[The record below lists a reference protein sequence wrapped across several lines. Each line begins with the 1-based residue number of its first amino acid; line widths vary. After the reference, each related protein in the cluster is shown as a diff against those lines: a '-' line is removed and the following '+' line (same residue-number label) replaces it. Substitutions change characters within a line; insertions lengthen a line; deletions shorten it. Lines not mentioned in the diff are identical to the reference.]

1 MTEIALI
8 GNPNSGKTSL
18 FNLLTGISQRVGNW
32 PGVTVER
39 KSGTVKKHSDWKV
52 QDLPGIYSMS
62 PYTPEEKVAR
72 DYLLSNHADSIL
84 NVVDAT
90 NLERN
95 LYLTTQL
102 IETGIPVTVALNMSD
117 ALKGQGKTINID
129 KLSYQ
134 LGVPVVS
141 TSAVKNV
148 GVEKAVKK
156 AAYTTK
162 ENVDTIQY
170 PTYSDKFEAAIK
182 QIIDILGDIVPE
194 RSARFYAIK
203 LFERDALVQN
213 EVELSEFQKGEINEV
228 IKITEEI
235 FTEDSESI
243 VINERYEFIER
254 VAKMAQNQDSNFKMT
269 ISDKIDRVVT
279 NRILALPIFAVV
291 TFLVY
296 YLSIQTVGTMWTD
309 WVNDVLFGDLVP
321 NWVQA
326 GLDYLHVSGWL
337 ESLIIDGIVAG
348 VGTVLGF
355 LPQIFVLF
363 ICLGI
368 LEDIGYMSRI
378 AFVMDRMFRRFG
390 LSGKSFIP
398 MLIATGCG
406 VPAIMASRTIE
417 NERDRR
423 ITIMTATF
431 MPCSAKLEIIA
442 LIAGAFFPDNPFVAP
457 SIYFIGFLTIILS
470 GIALKKTSFLG
481 SSVSPF
487 IMELPAYH
495 MPKVWSVLRYAF
507 GKAMSFVKRAGTIIF
522 SLTVIIWFMSSYDFA
537 FQAVDTE
544 HSILAALGR
553 AIAWIFQPLG
563 FGDWKATVAAA
574 TGLAAKEAVVGTFG
588 VLYNDS
594 TTSGLYHALQL
605 DYTSLAAYSFL
616 TFNLLCAPCFAAM
629 GAIKREMGDA
639 KWTIGAIGFQTG
651 LAYVVSL
658 IIYQLGLVVFY
669 GKDITFWTIV
679 AVILLIAIIYF
690 IVRKPRQVKEKVI
703 ALDNLEMAGE

>member
-18 FNLLTGISQRVGNW
+18 FNLLTGTSQCVGNW

-134 LGVPVVS
+134 FGVPVVS

-156 AAYTTK
+156 AAHTTK
-162 ENVDTIQY
+162 ETVDIIQY

-291 TFLVY
+291 MFLVY

-378 AFVMDRMFRRFG
+378 AFVMDRVFRRFG

-457 SIYFIGFLTIILS
+457 STYFIGFLTIILS

-481 SSVSPF
+481 SYVSPF

-544 HSILAALGR
+544 YSILAALGR

-669 GKDITFWTIV
+669 GKGITFWTIV

-703 ALDNLEMAGE
+703 TLDNLEMAGE